1 MFERRPYLPIVTIYA
16 TAVAGISLAQIGII
30 SSITSLVV
38 LISEI
43 PSGYLADKFGHK
55 KSLLFGSFVM
65 TISPLIY
72 IFYPNFFGACLA
84 MVLFWFGVSFHSGT
98 QQAFIHETLLALK
111 RPADFILISSQERRY
126 AMTGNIILVALVPLT
141 YQISPLLPFVL
152 GFVIHLGAFI
162 SYTLMTTPKKIFL
175 PIQENLNNNFL
186 DLLIKIKKRKE
197 LLLFIFFGIIGASFI
212 VLAIFREL
220 YFQEINV
227 PLKLFGFIFSLTGV
241 VSIFFTFFM
250 PHLNFKKIKPA
261 TFYFFDALFIIL
273 MFILIGLT
281 HQIILGIILFIFT
294 SAYRRVRS
302 IIFHYHLLKNC
313 PSSQLKATYLSVF
326 SFFSAL
332 GKIFLSLLL
341 GFLIKY
347 SDLNGGYLFFGIILL
362 IVALPLYLIIYNK
375 SFLKSS

>member
-1 MFERRPYLPIVTIYA
+1 
-16 TAVAGISLAQIGII
+16 
-30 SSITSLVV
+30 
-38 LISEI
+38 
-43 PSGYLADKFGHK
+43 
-55 KSLLFGSFVM
+55 
-65 TISPLIY
+65 
-72 IFYPNFFGACLA
+72 
-84 MVLFWFGVSFHSGT
+84 
-98 QQAFIHETLLALK
+98 
-111 RPADFILISSQERRY
+111 
-126 AMTGNIILVALVPLT
+126 
-141 YQISPLLPFVL
+141 
-152 GFVIHLGAFI
+152 
-162 SYTLMTTPKKIFL
+162 MTTPKKIFL
-175 PIQENLNNNFL
+175 PVQENLNNNFL

-212 VLAIFREL
+212 VLTIFREL